1 MSDELGAAPK
11 TKTGAYVHY
20 CSEPGCKKWG
30 AFGYAVGKSEPKWF
44 CFEHRPQ
51 VWPPARQQ

>member
-11 TKTGAYVHY
+11 PKTGLYIHY

-30 AFGYAVGKSEPKWF
+30 AFGYAIGKSEPKWF

-51 VWPPARQQ
+51 VWPPARQP